1 MQENQ
6 NSRDMNQ
13 TQLPDG
19 EFADMLLEKYPQ
31 HVIAKVFEFY
41 PLKCANSPQMDYG
54 KLDQLI
60 EEFEGGGENPRKKV
74 IEIIGLVRKAATG
87 AGEPIPIVERV
98 KAFIRENPDSDCSV
112 KEIAKRL
119 GVSAHYMMHRFSLVS
134 GMTIT
139 NYKNEVRLE
148 KAKKLLV
155 ETQLS
160 VSDIA
165 MECWFDNSSYFSEV
179 FKQFEHVSPTEYR
192 IILRNTKRDTKVLQ
206 LSTDKDIILY
216 SMLPSM
222 KLLAENV
229 EQLDGTDAVRTYELF
244 KPNEQYSF
252 VHETAI
258 VEYHG
263 VLFAAWYACPR
274 FELME
279 RSPIVFCRSF
289 DQGKTWDELQI
300 VADDPEG
307 NILYCPPV
315 FGICDDK
322 LYMLLNEMVS
332 ADHMHALDLYVYN
345 EEANEFEIVWSKPIP
360 FKLNTNVYQLPN
372 GKLLLPGRIAELDKF
387 PNTPAVMISDSGKI
401 DAEWRVVNIAEDGNL
416 PDGHKLVHPELSA
429 VIDGEVVYI
438 FCRDDEVN
446 VPLLYISRD
455 NGEHWTKAIA
465 HNIPFTSSKIYS
477 GTLSN
482 GRNYVIGNIWSGQE
496 WENSRSKL
504 AVFFS
509 KPGEFKFNEGY
520 LLQDG
525 ISQQFG
531 YGQMW
536 HYPVAHEADGKL
548 YVIYT
553 ASVQNPKRGA
563 VVSIIPVK

>member
-1 MQENQ
+1 MNKNQELQKNY
-6 NSRDMNQ
+6 Q
-13 TQLPDG
+13 TQLSDA

-41 PLKCANSPQMDYG
+41 PLKCANSPKTDYG

-60 EEFEGGGENPRKKV
+60 EEYEGDCENPRKKV

-87 AGEPIPIVERV
+87 TGEPIPIVERV
-98 KAFIRENPDSDCSV
+98 KEFIRENQDRDCSV
-112 KEIAKRL
+112 KEIARRL
-119 GVSAHYMMHRFSLVS
+119 GVSAHYMMHRFSLVT
-134 GMTIT
+134 GMTVT
-139 NYKNEVRLE
+139 NYKNEIKLE
-148 KAKKLLV
+148 KAKKMLV

-192 IILRNTKRDTKVLQ
+192 TILRNTKRDTKVLQ

-229 EQLDGTDAVRTYELF
+229 EQLDGTDTVRTYELF

-289 DQGKTWDELQI
+289 DQGKTWDELKI

-315 FGICDDK
+315 FGTCDDK

-332 ADHMHALDLYVYN
+332 ADHMHALDLYIYN
-345 EEANEFEIVWSKPIP
+345 EKVNQFEFVWSRPIP
-360 FKLNTNVYQLPN
+360 FKLNTNVYHLDN
-372 GKLLLPGRIAELDKF
+372 GKLILPGRIAELDGF
-387 PNTPAVMISDSGKI
+387 PITPAVLISDSGKM
-401 DAEWRVVNIAEDGNL
+401 DGDWRLVKLQEDGYL
-416 PDGHKLVHPELSA
+416 PDGSRYQHPEVSLIA
-429 VIDGEVVYI
+429 EGKNVYAFVRNDFRNI
-438 FCRDDEVN
+438 
-446 VPLLYISRD
+446 PMLYQSQD
-455 NGEHWTKAIA
+455 YGEHWTGPIA
-465 HNIPFTSSKIYS
+465 LDIPFSNSKIYS
-477 GTLSN
+477 GTLED
-482 GRNYVIGNIWSGQE
+482 GRHYVIGNIQPG
-496 WENSRSKL
+496 RSKL
-504 AVFFS
+504 EIFFTE
-509 KPGEFKFNEGY
+509 PGTMTFARS
-520 LLQDG
+520 LVLQDG
-525 ISQQFG
+525 ANEQLG
-531 YGQMW
+531 YGKDW
-536 HYPVAHEADGKL
+536 HYPSVWESNGKL
-548 YVIYT
+548 FVIYT
-553 ASVQNPKRGA
+553 MNIDGWMYRGS
-563 VVSIIPVK
+563 VVSVIDLKCL

>member
-60 EEFEGGGENPRKKV
+60 EEFEGGCENPRKKV

-112 KEIAKRL
+112 KEIARRL

-134 GMTIT
+134 GTTIT

-155 ETQLS
+155 ETQQS
-160 VSDIA
+160 VAEIA
-165 MECWFDNSSYFSEV
+165 AACSFSNPSYFSEI

-192 IILRNTKRDTKVLQ
+192 FILRNTRRDTQVLRNA
-206 LSTDKDIILY
+206 SDKDLILH
-216 SMLPSM
+216 SMLPTA
-222 KLLAENV
+222 KLLAEQV
-229 EQLDGTDAVRTYELF
+229 EPLKLSDGVKTYELF
-244 KPNEQYSF
+244 VPDERYSF

-279 RSPIVFCRSF
+279 RSPIVFCRSL
-289 DQGKTWDELQI
+289 DQGKTWDELKI
-300 VADDPEG
+300 VADDPLG

-315 FGICDDK
+315 FGICDDQ
-322 LYMLLNEMVS
+322 LYMLINEMVS
-332 ADHMHALDLYVYN
+332 ADHMHALDLYRYN
-345 EEANEFEIVWSKPIP
+345 EETGVFEFCWSKPIP
-360 FKLNTNVYQLPN
+360 FKLNTNVYHLDN
-372 GKLLLPGRIAELDKF
+372 GKLILPGRIAEMDGF
-387 PNTPAVMISDSGKI
+387 PITPAVLISDSGKM
-401 DAEWRVVNIAEDGNL
+401 DGDWRLVKLQEDGYF
-416 PDGHKLVHPELSA
+416 PDGSRYQHPEVSLIA
-429 VIDGEVVYI
+429 DGKNVYAFVRNDFRNI
-438 FCRDDEVN
+438 
-446 VPLLYISRD
+446 PMLYQSQD
-455 NGEHWTKAIA
+455 YGEHWTGPIA
-465 HNIPFTSSKIYS
+465 LDIPFSNSKIYS
-477 GTLSN
+477 GTLKD
-482 GRNYVIGNIWSGQE
+482 GRHYAIGNIQPG
-496 WENSRSKL
+496 RSKL
-504 AVFFS
+504 EIFFTE
-509 KPGEFKFNEGY
+509 PGTMTFTRSFV
-520 LLQDG
+520 LQDG
-525 ISQQFG
+525 TNEQLG
-531 YGQMW
+531 YGKDW
-536 HYPVAHEADGKL
+536 HYPSVWESDGKL

-553 ASVQNPKRGA
+553 VNINAWLHRGA
-563 VVSIIPVK
+563 VVSVIDLNCL